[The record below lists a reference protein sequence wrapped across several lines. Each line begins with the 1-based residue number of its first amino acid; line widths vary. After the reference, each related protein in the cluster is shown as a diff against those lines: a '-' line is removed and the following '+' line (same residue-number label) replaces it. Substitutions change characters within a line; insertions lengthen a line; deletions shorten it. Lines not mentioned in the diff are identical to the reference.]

1 MRAGKRAIPPGAC
14 LLVSAFLV
22 AGCGAEEHANDP
34 RPASPSE
41 VTASISQTAVSVQ
54 PSAIGVGGSQ
64 GTQPLGQNAGQKE
77 PTISSKTPMTVAFT
91 IANLTNFRTQLEIQG
106 PVNKTSPPLL
116 AQGTANFKADLP
128 TGSYTITAADIP
140 AATAA
145 HFKVGP
151 KRTSSANDLLLP

>member
-1 MRAGKRAIPPGAC
+1 MPAC
-14 LLVSAFLV
+14 ACVLVSALLV

-34 RPASPSE
+34 RPPSAAE
-41 VTASISQTAVSVQ
+41 VTASISQKAVSVQ
-54 PSAIGVGGSQ
+54 PIAVGTANGAGQQSMV
-64 GTQPLGQNAGQKE
+64 QNAGQKE
-77 PTISSKTPMTVAFT
+77 PTISSNTPETVSFT

-106 PVNKTSPPLL
+106 PVSKTSPPLL
-116 AQGTANFKADLP
+116 AQGTATFKANLP

-151 KRTSSANDLLLP
+151 VRTSSANDLLLP